1 MRLLCDVG
9 RPDDSPGSR
18 VRPSLKVTTNA
29 GPVRAPPVRCLDFSS
44 TFSEAPTMT
53 TLGTPLSPHATKVM
67 LLGSGEL
74 GKEVL
79 IALQRLGVETLAA
92 DRYDNAP
99 GQQVAHHART
109 IAMSDPAQLKAL
121 IEAERPHLVVP
132 EIEAIATP
140 MLEELEAAGT
150 VRVIPTARAAR
161 LTMDREGIRRLAAE
175 TLGLPTSPYKFCD
188 SLAELQAA
196 IEGENGVGIGY
207 PCIVKPVMSSS
218 GKGQSKID
226 GPADVQ
232 KAWDYAMAGGRVSHG
247 RVIVEGFVDFDY
259 EITLLT
265 VRAVGNDGNVQTQ
278 FCEPIGHLQVHGDYV
293 ESWQPQPMSSVAL
306 KRAKAIA
313 QAVTDNLGG
322 QGVFGVELFVQGEQV
337 WFSEVSP
344 RPHDTGLVTLCTQHQ
359 SEFELHARAI
369 LGLPVDTSLRNPGAS
384 AVIYG
389 GVDAAGIVFDGV
401 EEALRVPGTD
411 LRLFGKPESF
421 AKRRMGVA
429 LARAGDVETAR
440 GNAKLAATKVKPRKA

>member
-1 MRLLCDVG
+1 M
-9 RPDDSPGSR
+9 S
-18 VRPSLKVTTNA
+18 
-29 GPVRAPPVRCLDFSS
+29 
-44 TFSEAPTMT
+44 T

-67 LLGSGEL
+67 LLGAGEL

-79 IALQRLGVETLAA
+79 IALQRLGVETTAV
-92 DRYDNAP
+92 DRYDHAP

-109 IAMSDPAQLKAL
+109 ITMSDPAQLQAL
-121 IEAERPHLVVP
+121 IEAERPQLVVP

-140 MLEELEAAGT
+140 VLQQLEAAG
-150 VRVIPTARAAR
+150 VVKVVPTARAAR

-175 TLGLPTSPYKFCD
+175 TLGLPTSPYQFCD

-196 IEGENGVGIGY
+196 IDGGIGY

-226 GPADVQ
+226 GPADVAQ
-232 KAWDYAMAGGRVSHG
+232 AWDYAMAGGRVSHG
-247 RVIVEGFVDFDY
+247 RVIVEGFIDFNY

-265 VRAVGNDGNVQTQ
+265 VRARNASGRIETHFCAPVGHVQV
-278 FCEPIGHLQVHGDYV
+278 GGDYV
-293 ESWQPQPMSSVAL
+293 ESWQPHPMHPAAL
-306 KRAKAIA
+306 DKAQHIA
-313 QAVTDNLGG
+313 RTITDNLG
-322 QGVFGVELFVQGEQV
+322 QGLQGEPDGCGLYGVELFVKGEQV

-344 RPHDTGLVTLCTQHQ
+344 RPHDTGLVTLTTQWQ

-389 GVDAAGIVFDGV
+389 GVEAPGLVFDGV
-401 EEALRVPGTD
+401 DEALAIAGTD
-411 LRLFGKPESF
+411 IRLFGKPESF
-421 AKRRMGVA
+421 VKRRMGVA
-429 LARAGDVETAR
+429 LARAADVDTAR
-440 GNAKLAATKVKPRKA
+440 TNAKLAASRVRPRLP